1 VKQSQFW
8 ESQMKL
14 TVAKLRCYKN
24 RGFEKQSQNKP
35 NSKPIKANSNPIS
48 AQNKPKQTQPVV
60 SLSNLFQSQATVIAA
75 VAFGLVVMITL
86 LKNPGQSL
94 NISPSGIRSENA

>member
-1 VKQSQFW
+1 
-8 ESQMKL
+8 MKMCGL
-14 TVAKLRCYKN
+14 KNKAKT
-24 RGFEKQSQNKP
+24 
-35 NSKPIKANSNPIS
+35 NPI
-48 AQNKPKQTQPVV
+48 
-60 SLSNLFQSQATVIAA
+60 QSQATVIAA